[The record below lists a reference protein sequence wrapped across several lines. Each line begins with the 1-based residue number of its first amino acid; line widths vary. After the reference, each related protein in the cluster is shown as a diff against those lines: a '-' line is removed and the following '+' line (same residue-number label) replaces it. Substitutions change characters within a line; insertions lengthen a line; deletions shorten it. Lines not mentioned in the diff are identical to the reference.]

1 MKDKLFLKEN
11 FFVEFIGVT
20 LVNKIIQV
28 SSVQF
33 SNTSS
38 VYYIVCSTPKVKFL
52 SLTIIP
58 LCPLLLYSPPRLC
71 RFLLV
76 ITIQLIFNHTVV

>member
-28 SSVQF
+28 SGVQF
-33 SNTSS
+33 YNSHLYIVLCVHPSQVSFHRIYTHYTSS
-38 VYYIVCSTPKVKFL
+38 ICPY
-52 SLTIIP
+52 P
-58 LCPLLLYSPPRLC
+58 LPLW
-71 RFLLV
+71 
-76 ITIQLIFNHTVV
+76 